1 MADIKAQVQRNYR
14 YNFVVNVLDG
24 MFFWCGASFIAPRTI
39 LPLYVSHFT
48 DSKMVIGLLSAIN
61 GMGWL
66 LPQLFT
72 AHWVQRVPR
81 KKVIVSRVGLFS
93 ERLPLFLMAASAL
106 LAVRAPLPT
115 LVAFFVFLTWHIV
128 GAGMIAV
135 AWQDM
140 IAKVIPL
147 ERRGLFF
154 GMANFSGTATG
165 VLGASA
171 AAWLLD
177 RYEFPIG
184 YVLCFSIAAALIL
197 MSWIAVSLTREP
209 VQVGEPLSDSWLDFW
224 RRLPDVVRADAN
236 FRNYLLSRVV
246 IAISTMAVGFYTVYA
261 VQRWQL
267 SDGQAGA
274 FMAAMLVG
282 QSVCN
287 LVFGPLADRRGYK
300 LVLEIGIS
308 LGCAG
313 LLVAILSPAPWG
325 FYGVFALLGGAYAAF
340 MISGLMI
347 TLEFCA
353 PDMRP
358 VYIGLNNTTYGIA
371 AGIAPLIGGRLAE
384 VIGYRPLFGVS
395 LVVGLLGL
403 AALHFTVRDPRW
415 VNLEAELGRG
425 R

>member
-1 MADIKAQVQRNYR
+1 MADIETWTRRNYR
-14 YNFVVNVLDG
+14 HNFVVNVLDG

-72 AHWVQRVPR
+72 AHWVQQVPL
-81 KKVIVSRVGLFS
+81 KKAIVSRVGLFS

-106 LAVRAPLPT
+106 LATRAPT
-115 LVAFFVFLTWHIV
+115 VALVAFFIFLTWHIV
-128 GAGMIAV
+128 GAGTIAV

-140 IAKVIPL
+140 IARVIPL

-177 RYEFPIG
+177 RYEFPTG
-184 YVLCFSIAAALIL
+184 YVLCFSIAAVLIFF
-197 MSWIAVSLTREP
+197 SWIAVSLTREQP
-209 VQVGEPLSDSWLDFW
+209 QVGKPLSDSWLDFW
-224 RRLPDVVRADAN
+224 RRLPAVLRADGN
-236 FRNYLLSRVV
+236 FRNYLLCRAV
-246 IAISTMAVGFYTVYA
+246 IATSTMAIGFYTVYA
-261 VQRWQL
+261 VQRWRL

-274 FMAAMLVG
+274 FVAPMLIG
-282 QSVCN
+282 QSLGN
-287 LVFGPLADRRGYK
+287 LTFGPLADRRGHK
-300 LVLEIGIS
+300 LVLEIGIA

-313 LLVAILSPAPWG
+313 LLMAILAPSPFW
-325 FYGVFALLGGAYAAF
+325 FYGVFSLLGGMYAAF

-371 AGIAPLIGGRLAE
+371 SGIAPLIGGRLAE
-384 VIGYRPLFGVS
+384 TIGYRPLFGVS
-395 LVVGLLGL
+395 LLIGLLGL
-403 AALHFTVRDPRW
+403 AAFHFAVRDPRQ
-415 VNLEAELGRG
+415 VAAQAGR
-425 R
+425 